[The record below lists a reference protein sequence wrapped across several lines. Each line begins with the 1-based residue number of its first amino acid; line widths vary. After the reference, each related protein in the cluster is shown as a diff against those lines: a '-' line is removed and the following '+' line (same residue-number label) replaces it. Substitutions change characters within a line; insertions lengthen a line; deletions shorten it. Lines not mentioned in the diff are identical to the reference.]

1 MKYSLSNK
9 YLLTSLFQIMKFNF
23 KLLLQIYTFMQVLI
37 RFYLYE

>member
-23 KLLLQIYTFMQVLI
+23 KLLLQIYTFVQVLI
-37 RFYLYE
+37 RFYRYE